1 MLSAVGCIQ
10 CSFRHNLIYNGL
22 FQIFFLEITHRF
34 QTAKSAVRQI
44 LLRNLLPWLHNMEL
58 VDPSLPQS
66 SPLSNFLI
74 RLQDNQSDSFKPPL
88 KGEGWGSPEGTKM
101 VLNNMFYI
109 TVKVSLF
116 LRTTFFKKF
125 SMHFA
130 WVYFNELSILFFI
143 KLKISVDRLLFR
155 FI

>member
-10 CSFRHNLIYNGL
+10 CSFLHNLIFNGL

-74 RLQDNQSDSFKPPL
+74 RLQDNQSDSFKTPL

-116 LRTTFFKKF
+116 LRHF
-125 SMHFA
+125 STNLVCSFLGFILMNSVF
-130 WVYFNELSILFFI
+130 YFLSN
-143 KLKISVDRLLFR
+143 
-155 FI
+155 